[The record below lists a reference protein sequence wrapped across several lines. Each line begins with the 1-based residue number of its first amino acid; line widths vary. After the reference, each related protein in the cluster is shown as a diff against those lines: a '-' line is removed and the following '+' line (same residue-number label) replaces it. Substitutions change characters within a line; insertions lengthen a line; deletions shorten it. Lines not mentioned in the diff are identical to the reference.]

1 MKEQNQFTKEEF
13 EKTAVHVS
21 KVSILGN
28 TFLSLLKLLAGI
40 IAHSGAMVSDA
51 VHSASDVFSS
61 IIVIIGLNQSVSPK
75 FRIKELV
82 IFNIRFL
89 ISELR
94 QEFKE
99 PLSRREEVIELL
111 LVVFLLRNSALT
123 R

>member
-28 TFLSLLKLLAGI
+28 TLLSLLKLLAGI

-61 IIVIIGLNQSVSPK
+61 IIVIIGV
-75 FRIKELV
+75 
-82 IFNIRFL
+82 
-89 ISELR
+89 
-94 QEFKE
+94 
-99 PLSRREEVIELL
+99 
-111 LVVFLLRNSALT
+111 
-123 R
+123 